1 MTTRARAWGRAAG
14 VVTIV
19 IVADRLTKVW
29 VESAI
34 GRGDHENVFFGI
46 DLVNVR
52 NRGIAF
58 GLFAEGRALVLLFT
72 AVALVAL
79 LAYFATHAGR
89 AGLWLP
95 TGLLLGGALGNL
107 IDRVRYDAVT
117 DFVDLP
123 LWPAFNLADTAITV
137 GVLSLLYVIEVS
149 RDRRERAGSDG
160 DPRCGRGDPDGGER
174 AGSDGD
180 PRPA

>member
-1 MTTRARAWGRAAG
+1 MTVRARAWGRAAG
-14 VVTIV
+14 VMVIV
-19 IVADRLTKVW
+19 IAADRLTKAW
-29 VESAI
+29 VNSAI
-34 GRGDHENVFFGI
+34 GRGDRENVLFGI

-58 GLFAEGRALVLLFT
+58 GFLAEGRALVLVFT

-89 AGLWLP
+89 RGLWLP
-95 TGLLLGGALGNL
+95 TGLLLGGAVGNL
-107 IDRVRYDAVT
+107 IDRVRDDAVT
-117 DFVDLP
+117 DFIDLP

-137 GVLSLLYVIEVS
+137 GVLSLLYVVEVS
-149 RDRRERAGSDG
+149 RDTSERAE
-160 DPRCGRGDPDGGER
+160 P
-174 AGSDGD
+174 DGD

>member
-1 MTTRARAWGRAAG
+1 MPTRAPAWGWAAG
-14 VVTIV
+14 VMGVV
-19 IVADRLTKVW
+19 VVADRLTKGW
-29 VESAI
+29 VDSAI
-34 GRGDHENVFFGI
+34 GRGESEDLFLGI

-58 GLFAEGRALVLLFT
+58 GIFAEGRAPVLVFT
-72 AVALVAL
+72 GVALVAL
-79 LAYFATHAGR
+79 LAYFAAHAGR
-89 AGLWLP
+89 PGLWLP

-107 IDRVRYDAVT
+107 IDRVRDDAVT

-137 GVLSLLYVIEVS
+137 GVLSLLYLVEAR
-149 RDRRERAGSDG
+149 RDVWQRAGPDEDSR
-160 DPRCGRGDPDGGER
+160 PGRGDPDGGER
-174 AGSDGD
+174 AGPDGD

>member
-1 MTTRARAWGRAAG
+1 MRGARAWGRAAG
-14 VVTIV
+14 VTVIV
-19 IVADRLTKVW
+19 IVADRLTKAW
-29 VESAI
+29 VDSAI
-34 GRGDHENVFFGI
+34 GRGDRESVLLGI

-58 GLFAEGRALVLLFT
+58 GLFAEGRAPVLVFT
-72 AVALVAL
+72 GVALVAL

-89 AGLWLP
+89 PGLWLP
-95 TGLLLGGALGNL
+95 TGLLLGGAVGNL
-107 IDRVRYDAVT
+107 IDRVRDDAVT

-137 GVLSLLYVIEVS
+137 GVLSLLYVVEVS
-149 RDRRERAGSDG
+149 RDARERAGPHG
-160 DPRCGRGDPDGGER
+160 DRRSGRGEADGGEGVG
-174 AGSDGD
+174 ADGD

>member
-1 MTTRARAWGRAAG
+1 MTVRARAWGRAAG
-14 VVTIV
+14 VMVIV
-19 IVADRLTKVW
+19 IAADRLTKAW
-29 VESAI
+29 VGSAI
-34 GRGDHENVFFGI
+34 ARGDREDVFLGI

-58 GLFAEGRALVLLFT
+58 GFFAEGRVPVLVFT
-72 AVALVAL
+72 AAALVAL

-89 AGLWLP
+89 RGLWLP
-95 TGLLLGGALGNL
+95 TGLLLGGAVGNL
-107 IDRVRYDAVT
+107 IDRVRDDAVT

-137 GVLSLLYVIEVS
+137 GVLSLLYVVEVG
-149 RDRRERAGSDG
+149 RDAREQAGNDG
-160 DPRCGRGDPDGGER
+160 DRSSDRGELGGGER
-174 AGSDGD
+174 AEPDGD